1 MQFVAGQQDAAARAG
16 RAANCNTE
24 AVMSACSKAFEIIQ
38 VGKNCVRVVPSVEM
52 GVLKGSWC
60 EGWAASFKST
70 WNRLLVA

>member
-52 GVLKGSWC
+52 GVLKRFLVRGVGRLFQSH
-60 EGWAASFKST
+60 